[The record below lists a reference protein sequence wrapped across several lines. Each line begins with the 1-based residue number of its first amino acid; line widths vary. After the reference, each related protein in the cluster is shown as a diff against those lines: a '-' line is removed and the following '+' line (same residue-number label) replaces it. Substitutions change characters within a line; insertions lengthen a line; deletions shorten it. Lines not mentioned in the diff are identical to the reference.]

1 MFFVGLVG
9 ERRWE
14 PPEEAPK
21 PPPEP
26 SWQVPWRELAWLG
39 GVSGLLFL
47 SPVAGNALG
56 GFAGYVVL
64 MLAIALGIWR
74 VDRWCSRQYWRGL
87 RDYQA

>member
-14 PPEEAPK
+14 PPGDVPK
-21 PPPEP
+21 PPEP
-26 SWQVPWRELAWLG
+26 AWHVPWRELAWLA
-39 GVSGLLFL
+39 GVAALLFL
-47 SPVAGNALG
+47 SPVAGHALG

-64 MLAIALGIWR
+64 LLAIALGIWR
-74 VDRWCSRQYWRGL
+74 VERWCSRQYWRGL

>member
-14 PPEEAPK
+14 PPEDVPK
-21 PPPEP
+21 PSPEP
-26 SWQVPWRELAWLG
+26 SRHVPWRELACLA
-39 GVSGLLFL
+39 GVFALLFL
-47 SPVAGNALG
+47 SPVAGHALG

-64 MLAIALGIWR
+64 LLAVALGIWR
-74 VDRWCSRQYWRGL
+74 VDRWCSRQYWCGL